1 LQDGKLSTEKKICLH
16 CLNVKEHFEELNGE
30 KAKTQELRQGMQ
42 SLRRDYEKLRGQL
55 DAARRKAIGN
65 DGISGTAFQHDHA
78 ASQSST
84 TSAPQP
90 FYAGVRPRYRDDGN
104 IKLTFIYSVR

>member
-1 LQDGKLSTEKKICLH
+1 MSLMQQKVKSLQDD
-16 CLNVKEHFEELNGE
+16 LNSE
-30 KAKTQELRQGMQ
+30 KAKNQELRQGMQ
-42 SLRRDYEKLRGQL
+42 TLRRDYEKIRGQL

-65 DGISGTAFQHDHA
+65 DGVSSSVYQPLTE

-90 FYAGVRPRYRDDGN
+90 FYAGVRTRCSSKVGCSD
-104 IKLTFIYSVR
+104 